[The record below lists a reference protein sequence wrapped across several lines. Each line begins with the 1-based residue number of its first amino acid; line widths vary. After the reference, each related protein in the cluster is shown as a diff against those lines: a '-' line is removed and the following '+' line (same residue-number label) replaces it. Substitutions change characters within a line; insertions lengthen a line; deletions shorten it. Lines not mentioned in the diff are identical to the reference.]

1 MEELFAG
8 RNFDIDQMMARLRS
22 VADSL
27 GLPLGDRKKTFNSRL
42 AQELGKW
49 AEEQT
54 KGEEFHNAV
63 FNAYFAEGK
72 NIAQLPILV
81 DIATGVGLN
90 GEEASHVINNRTFKD
105 SVNDDWK
112 RSHMLNVSAVPTF
125 LVDDRS
131 LTGAQKYEDLEQLLI
146 QAGVA
151 KRMD

>member
-22 VADSL
+22 VADSV

-49 AEEQT
+49 AEEQA

-63 FNAYFAEGK
+63 FKAYFAEGK

-81 DIATGVGLN
+81 DIAAGVGLN
-90 GEEASHVINNRTFKD
+90 GDEASCVINDRTFKEA
-105 SVNDDWK
+105 VNDDWK
-112 RSHMLNVSAVPTF
+112 RSHTLNVSAVPTF
-125 LVDDRS
+125 LIDNRS
-131 LTGAQKYEDLEQLLI
+131 LTGAQKYADLEQLLI
-146 QAGVA
+146 QTGVS
-151 KRMD
+151 KRVD

>member
-1 MEELFAG
+1 MEALFAG

-49 AEEQT
+49 AEEQA

-63 FNAYFAEGK
+63 FKAYFAEGK

-81 DIATGVGLN
+81 DIAAGVGLN
-90 GEEASHVINNRTFKD
+90 GDEASRVINDRTFKEAVD
-105 SVNDDWK
+105 DDWK
-112 RSHMLNVSAVPTF
+112 RSQTLNVSAVPTF
-125 LVDDRS
+125 LIDARS
-131 LTGAQKYEDLEQLLI
+131 LTGAQKYADLEQLLI

-151 KRMD
+151 KRN

>member
-49 AEEQT
+49 AEEQA

-63 FNAYFAEGK
+63 FKAYFAEGK

-81 DIATGVGLN
+81 DIAAGVGLN
-90 GEEASHVINNRTFKD
+90 GDEASRVINDRTFKEAVD
-105 SVNDDWK
+105 DDWK
-112 RSHMLNVSAVPTF
+112 RSQTLNVSAVPTF
-125 LVDDRS
+125 LIDDRS
-131 LTGAQKYEDLEQLLI
+131 LTGAQKYEDLEQLLL

-151 KRMD
+151 